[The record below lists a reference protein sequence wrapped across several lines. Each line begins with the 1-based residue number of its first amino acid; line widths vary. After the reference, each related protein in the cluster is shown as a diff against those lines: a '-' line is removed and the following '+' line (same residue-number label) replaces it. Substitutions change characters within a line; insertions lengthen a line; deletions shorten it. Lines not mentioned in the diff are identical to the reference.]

1 MHLEAVVER
10 NGSTTELFLGDGNK
24 TFGSSDEFI
33 ARLQGVNFASGS
45 GVYVLGTTSIW
56 TTFA

>member
-45 GVYVLGTTSIW
+45 GVYVLGATSIW
-56 TTFA
+56 TTFV